1 MRWHP
6 IRSENCLRFPRHRR
20 PALAGTT
27 GQLGLALSPGPPEEL
42 RKLTTS
48 RDRTNEPE
56 KPRPFLLVTSRTS
69 SCDKAPSPRTVPHA
83 MFAWR
88 NSMALVPIKTA
99 SETGY
104 CDCVCGCYEL
114 ASQRD
119 EDTGKGYCPACAK
132 DHLDWNVGVGLPQPA
147 PAKVSA
153 NNGSG
158 TSVKPLPPCADPP
171 ARLR

>member
-1 MRWHP
+1 
-6 IRSENCLRFPRHRR
+6 
-20 PALAGTT
+20 
-27 GQLGLALSPGPPEEL
+27 
-42 RKLTTS
+42 
-48 RDRTNEPE
+48 
-56 KPRPFLLVTSRTS
+56 
-69 SCDKAPSPRTVPHA
+69 
-83 MFAWR
+83 
-88 NSMALVPIKTA
+88 MALVPIKTA

-132 DHLDWNVGVGLPQPA
+132 SHLDWNAGIGVPQPA

-153 NNGSG
+153 HETDGRGS
-158 TSVKPLPPCADPP
+158 KRLPRTADPP